1 MRKFV
6 LVLLVLLSVPALAQ
20 IDYQYRIASFM
31 SSDGMET
38 YNYQYDN
45 SEGTNLLGI
54 HQNFINDNIEII
66 DSLVYDEVGR
76 IISIQTHQNFGGY
89 WRKVC
94 WIDYTYNP
102 MGLRTTRKNYNDFND
117 GNGGVLSGTY
127 YYLYDNEGK
136 LIQRNLEF
144 DSYLYEKVTYHYNE
158 DGLLMAEEAMTDPFI
173 GSFENSV
180 LKEYYYDEN
189 GYLSQT
195 MVYSWY
201 YYEWELQLRS
211 DYKYDEVGNCIEFAS
226 YNSYGIPQEKN
237 VYSYDTE
244 VSSDEV
250 YHFPNP
256 ENSYPALPQMKNKLD
271 SYEYWALNQD
281 SGQLVFAMDYLF
293 LYDYLGEDEPED
305 PEDPED
311 PENPD
316 AIDELENNLKI
327 YPNPANDFIKLSAV
341 GYQLS
346 VIKIY
351 NYLGILVGEF
361 EANSNEIEI
370 NISNYNSGVYFIE
383 INTENGNNIKRIIKN

>member
-6 LVLLVLLSVPALAQ
+6 LALLVLLSVPALAQ
-20 IDYQYRIASFM
+20 VDYLYRIASFM
-31 SSDGMET
+31 STDATET
-38 YNYQYDN
+38 YNYQYRN
-45 SEGTNLLGI
+45 SEGTELDGI
-54 HQNFINDNIEII
+54 HRNFINDNIEVI
-66 DSLVYDEVGR
+66 DSLVYDEAGR

-102 MGLRTTRKNYNDFND
+102 LGLRTSRKNYNDFND

-127 YYLYDNEGK
+127 YYLYDSDNK

-158 DGLLMAEEAMTDPFI
+158 DGLIIAEESVTDPFI
-173 GSFENSV
+173 GTFENSV

-189 GYLSQT
+189 GYISQT

-211 DYKYDEVGNCIEFAS
+211 TYKYDEVGNCIEYETF
-226 YNSYGIPQEKN
+226 NSYGIPQEKN

-244 VSSDEV
+244 VSYDEV
-250 YHFPNP
+250 YHFSNP
-256 ENSYPALPQMKNKLD
+256 ENSYPVLPQMKNKLD

-311 PENPD
+311 PD
-316 AIDELENNLKI
+316 STSVNNISINTRI
-327 YPNPANDFIKLSAV
+327 YPNPTQD
-341 GYQLS
+341 Y
-346 VIKIY
+346 IKIESEEVDFVQLLDICGRELLATEVRETLIIDMKEY
-351 NYLGILVGEF
+351 EAGIYFVRLH
-361 EANSNEIEI
+361 SNG
-370 NISNYNSGVYFIE
+370 STSVQ
-383 INTENGNNIKRIIKN
+383 KVVKK